1 MALYVKSDR
10 QVHFILL
17 TAMVNAKKAA
27 TLEERLREDAHNF
40 KRAGMGPIA
49 KTYALDS
56 KEGKELLAKR
66 RKGKH

>member
-1 MALYVKSDR
+1 MA
-10 QVHFILL
+10 
-17 TAMVNAKKAA
+17 NAKKVA
-27 TLEERLREDAHNF
+27 TLEERIREDAQNF

-66 RKGKH
+66 RKGKR